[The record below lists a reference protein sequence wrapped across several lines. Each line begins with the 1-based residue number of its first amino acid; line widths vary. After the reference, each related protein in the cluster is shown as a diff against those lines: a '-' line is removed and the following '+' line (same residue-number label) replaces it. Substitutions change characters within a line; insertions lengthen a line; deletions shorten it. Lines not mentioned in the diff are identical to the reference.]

1 VRTTASA
8 PAHTSCL
15 ISGRVIVRTSP
26 FTLHSIVESIVNE
39 TTQRWALYL
48 SGAWNIVGGASALA
62 NPDAHFAQF
71 YTTRVSLDDPL
82 QAFFFR
88 TTWINAIA
96 WGVGYTMAGR
106 FASARVP
113 VLAAGGGGKVAYCA
127 ACFGLFATGVGNS
140 WLLATGIA
148 DVLFAAL
155 FGHSPARGTRDSLAL
170 HV

>member
-1 VRTTASA
+1 
-8 PAHTSCL
+8 
-15 ISGRVIVRTSP
+15 
-26 FTLHSIVESIVNE
+26 VNE
-39 TTQRWALYL
+39 TTQRWAPYL
-48 SGAWNIVGGASALA
+48 SGAWNIIGGASALA

-71 YTTRVSLDDPL
+71 YTTRLSLDDPL

-106 FASARVP
+106 FATARVP

-127 ACFGLFATGVGNS
+127 ACVGLFATGVGNS

-155 FGHSPARGTRDSLAL
+155 FAVILLRAER
-170 HV
+170 VIR